1 MSQNGTLYLMSI
13 KHQIPPCCSI
23 MAEKVFHLMIDL
35 EEILTLLYFQAN
47 VVLFRL
53 YRQKSRPSQIMCT
66 IMTVHV
72 TCTQTVLRVHEN
84 WFLTVL
90 IPLWKNSLNLPI
102 SHRPLCFNKIRT
114 TATTAFL
121 ISNTVVLNPFN
132 HSATYNPQTF
142 APLQG

>member
-1 MSQNGTLYLMSI
+1 MSQKGTLYLMSI

-53 YRQKSRPSQIMCT
+53 YRQKSRPSQIVCT

-72 TCTQTVLRVHEN
+72 TCTQTAFRVH
-84 WFLTVL
+84 
-90 IPLWKNSLNLPI
+90 KNSCSVDFSVIP
-102 SHRPLCFNKIRT
+102 HRPSHFMNTRT
-114 TATTAFL
+114 TTTKTFL
-121 ISNTVVLNPFN
+121 ISNTVVPNPYS
-132 HSATYNPQTF
+132 HSRPFHTQSFT
-142 APLQG
+142 PLLKFQVCLMQ